1 MPAKVWTASLFSAAV
16 RTPVSKTHLSAPDP
30 DACVAMLVSGGL
42 EHAGGIGR
50 WAGYLQESWDRQ
62 GLRPRLEIVDTRG
75 HGHAGVAALAFAR
88 ALSRLVALRARGQLG
103 LIHANISLRGST
115 LRKWIVG
122 GLARCIGVPMLL
134 HLHGGGYDAFYHR
147 CPGWVRGRIDRL
159 FARSP
164 LVIVLSRGW
173 GDWVTSELGVA
184 AERIQVLH
192 NGVTRP
198 DQAGDAAP
206 AIAGPC
212 HIVFLGRLG
221 RRKGVPELL
230 EALGSAAM
238 RQRDWHATLAGD
250 GDVDAY
256 AQQAGRLELAD
267 RVRLPGWVDQGA
279 ASALMATADIL
290 VLPSYEEAFPMSVIE
305 ALAHGVAVVTT
316 PVGATPELIADGRSA
331 LFVPPGDAGA
341 LRDALVRL
349 IDDPAL
355 RRSIGAAGQAV
366 FRARLDIDVL
376 ARELAASYRRVGRT
390 WRQHLSARED

>member
-1 MPAKVWTASLFSAAV
+1 MALFIFSG
-16 RTPVSKTHLSAPDP
+16 TSGKPVSKTHLSAHDP

-50 WAGYLQESWDRQ
+50 WAGYLQESWSRQ
-62 GLRPRLEIVDTRG
+62 GLRPRLEILDTRG
-75 HGHAGVAALAFAR
+75 HGHAGIAAIAFTR
-88 ALSRLVALRARGQLG
+88 ALFRLVELRARGQLG

-115 LRKWIVG
+115 LRKWIVS

-134 HLHGGGYDAFYHR
+134 HLHGGGYDAFYRR
-147 CPGWVRGRIDRL
+147 CPGWVRGRISRL

-173 GDWVTSELGVA
+173 ADWVASELGVA
-184 AERIQVLH
+184 ADRIQVLH
-192 NGVTRP
+192 NGVARP
-198 DQAGDAAP
+198 DLASDAA
-206 AIAGPC
+206 AAAGSC

-230 EALGSAAM
+230 EALGSTAM
-238 RQRDWHATLAGD
+238 RQRAWEATLAGD
-250 GDVDAY
+250 GDVDEY
-256 AQQAGRLELAD
+256 AQQVGRQGLAQ

-279 ASALMATADIL
+279 ASALMTTADIL

-316 PVGATPELIADGRSA
+316 PVGATPELIADGHSA
-331 LFVPPGDAGA
+331 LFVPPGDARA
-341 LRDALVRL
+341 LRDALIRL
-349 IDDPAL
+349 IDDPTL
-355 RRSIGAAGQAV
+355 RRAIGAAGQAV

-376 ARELAASYRRVGRT
+376 ARELAASYRRVGR
-390 WRQHLSARED
+390 QQLSAGEG